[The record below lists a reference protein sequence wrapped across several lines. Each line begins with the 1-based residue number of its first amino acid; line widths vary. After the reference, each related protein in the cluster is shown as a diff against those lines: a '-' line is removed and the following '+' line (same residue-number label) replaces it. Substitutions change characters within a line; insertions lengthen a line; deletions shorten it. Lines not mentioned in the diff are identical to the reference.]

1 MKKLLL
7 LCSVLASVGLPIFQ
21 ATAATS
27 TLYCTVQSGGVA
39 TAFTISSAVLPF
51 SPINPSYT
59 GGSITFTMT
68 DIDGDG
74 ALLTE
79 SSGSAL
85 LDCLING
92 TSYHRLGSDPY
103 SLSVP
108 PDGSTTVTLDFGTP
122 IPSLLGPAASDIQT
136 SMEFI
141 LSPRDRFSASSFFT
155 VDAMPA
161 SAVPDGGSSGALLVL
176 ALGAVAIWRATLG
189 NRVNR
194 S

>member
-1 MKKLLL
+1 MKKLFL
-7 LCSVLASVGLPIFQ
+7 LCSVLASVVLPIFQ

-27 TLYCTVQSGGVA
+27 TMYCTVQSGGVA
-39 TAFTISSAVLPF
+39 TTFTISSAVLPF

-59 GGSITFTMT
+59 GGSITFTVT
-68 DIDGDG
+68 DNDGDG
-74 ALLTE
+74 ALLTA

-122 IPSLLGPAASDIQT
+122 IPSLGRPHQKSRHPWN
-136 SMEFI
+136 
-141 LSPRDRFSASSFFT
+141 LSSAHMTGFRRRRFSPS
-155 VDAMPA
+155 MPCPLPQCRTEA
-161 SAVPDGGSSGALLVL
+161 RQGPC
-176 ALGAVAIWRATLG
+176 
-189 NRVNR
+189 
-194 S
+194 